1 MDKRRTIA
9 LLTIGVLAL
18 VVLLLAATGA
28 WAGPDEPGLAAP
40 LAPLAPAA
48 IVSDTISYQ
57 GRLMDSGGSPV
68 DATTVMTFNLYA
80 DPNDVT
86 PLWSQISS
94 VPVNDGFFNARLAV
108 DPGHFDGRALWLGVW
123 VEGDAAEMTP
133 RQPLLAAPYALS
145 LRPGA
150 AISGTIPGVPTLNV
164 VSQGIGIH
172 VETTGSADPRD
183 PAIVGLNFGPGD
195 GPGVEGQ
202 SVNGFGVAG
211 YSVDR
216 PGVFG
221 SSVNGTAGVFTST
234 YGYGVVVNAAGLDG
248 LRIFDPIG
256 GDYIKAGSD
265 ADPDF
270 RVDNTGTV
278 YADGSFN
285 CGLSS
290 GCFNTGIGADV
301 AERIDVTEILEPG
314 DVVEIDPDNPRHF
327 RLSCSGYST
336 LVAGVVSTD
345 PAITMNNNDLAG
357 DDARARTDNRPLLAL
372 VGQVPVKASA
382 ENGPIAPGDLLV
394 ASATPGHAM
403 KAGPDLPVGTVIG
416 KALEPLD
423 AGTGVI
429 QMLVTLQ

>member
-1 MDKRRTIA
+1 MDNRRTIA
-9 LLTIGVLAL
+9 LLTVGVLAL

-40 LAPLAPAA
+40 LAPAA
-48 IVSDTISYQ
+48 VVSDTISYQ
-57 GRLMDSGGSPV
+57 GRLLDSSGSPV
-68 DATTVMTFNLYA
+68 EATTVMTFNLYA

-150 AISGTIPGVPTLNV
+150 AISGALPGVPTLNV

-221 SSVNGTAGVFTST
+221 SSINGTAGVFTST

-265 ADPDF
+265 ADPRF
-270 RVDNTGTV
+270 RVYN
-278 YADGSFN
+278 DGEVRSDV
-285 CGLSS
+285 G
-290 GCFNTGIGADV
+290 FNTPANDF
-301 AERIDVTEILEPG
+301 AEMMAVEDNPAGYEPG
-314 DVVEIDPDNPRHF
+314 DVLVVSDAQNRAVE
-327 RLSCSGYST
+327 LSSSPYARAVIGVYST
-336 LVAGVVSTD
+336 APGFVGGRPVS
-345 PAITMNNNDLAG
+345 G
-357 DDARARTDNRPLLAL
+357 DDPP
-372 VGQVPVKASA
+372 GSVPVAVLGIVPCKVSA
-382 ENGPIAPGDLLV
+382 ENGPISRGDLLV
-394 ASATPGHAM
+394 TSSTPGHAM
-403 KAGPDLPVGTVIG
+403 RAINPPPGTILG